1 MGKKSFVLTTDDF
14 LFLDRMLL
22 GLGYHK
28 MTRSD
33 QKKSFQRLGLIPPR
47 EVTGREVTYF
57 YTNHGYTVILHTT
70 FLAKE
75 KKWRE
80 AGDDSGWNLIKEG
93 DKALYFAKPFQRKK
107 GFIIRFLRYAW
118 ISKWKVDNRPLC
130 QECNGYMNISRKK
143 GSRQYFW
150 MCFNYEK
157 HPERKAIFLPWD
169 YLLPKKATSF
179 LKIRRSYTA
188 RYKAKNKK
196 EGIERKPAALIR
208 RKWKISN
215 PGNLA

>member
-1 MGKKSFVLTTDDF
+1 MDKKELVLKTDDF

-33 QKKSFQRLGLIPPR
+33 QKKSFQRLGLISPR
-47 EVTGREVTYF
+47 ELTGREVTYF
-57 YTNHGYTVILHTT
+57 YNNHGYTVILHTT
-70 FLAKE
+70 FLQKE
-75 KKWRE
+75 KRWRDLGE
-80 AGDDSGWNLIKEG
+80 DSGWNLIKEG
-93 DKALYFAKPFQRKK
+93 DKVLYFAKPFQRKK
-107 GFIIRFLRYAW
+107 GFIIKFLRYAW

-130 QECNGYMNISRKK
+130 PSCNAYMNISRKK

-157 HPERKAIFLPWD
+157 HSDLRPFFLSWD
-169 YLLPKKATSF
+169 YLLPKKASSF

-188 RYKAKNKK
+188 RYKKKNKK
-196 EGIERKPAALIR
+196 LGVKRTPAPLLRKS
-208 RKWKISN
+208 WKISN
-215 PGNLA
+215 PDNLA